1 MFPLLGAE
9 ITRIMRRRG
18 SFLGGAGFVL
28 ALCVIGIL
36 VVFLRD
42 PRGGKDALDVVNGVG
57 SFAGVF
63 AAVIIGALAGSYD
76 TANGTMRYLV
86 LTGVPRWKLTLV
98 RVPGLLISVSAIALF
113 VVILA
118 FISALLI
125 GSDGGAQ
132 ATTKE
137 ALTAVWSTFSGIW
150 IWALVSL
157 AVGTVLRSNGP
168 AIAASIVLFIGGNL
182 ITGLIGSE
190 ISEGVAKVLLPRAAD
205 NVMNLT
211 TTSEFL
217 SDAHVS
223 LPGSFVL
230 LAIWLVA
237 LLGLAVWRVQRDE
250 Y

>member
-9 ITRIMRRRG
+9 ITRITRRRG
-18 SFLGGAGFVL
+18 SFLGGLGFVL
-28 ALCVIGIL
+28 ALCVIGML

-42 PRGGKDALDVVNGVG
+42 PRGGKDALDIVNGAG
-57 SFAGVF
+57 GFGGVF

-98 RVPGLLISVSAIALF
+98 RAPALLISISVISLL
-113 VVILA
+113 VVVLA
-118 FISALLI
+118 FVTMFLI
-125 GSDGGAQ
+125 GTDGGAQ
-132 ATTKE
+132 ATTNQ

-157 AVGTVLRSNGP
+157 AVGTLLRSNGP
-168 AIAASIVLFIGGNL
+168 AIAASIVLFVGGNL
-182 ITGLIGSE
+182 ITGIIGSQ
-190 ISEGVAKVLLPRAAD
+190 ISEGIAKVLLPRAAD

-211 TTSEFL
+211 TTSDFL
-217 SDAHVS
+217 SDHHVS

-230 LAIWLVA
+230 LAVWLVA